1 MLLQLLLWVVEKSLL
16 LSENTVIKKNVGT
29 PRWKDRT
36 WRGDLYAY
44 VFDSAKTLAL
54 MDDFEG
60 RGKTGDPFKRLM
72 RKRYDQRKSY

>member
-1 MLLQLLLWVVEKSLL
+1 M

-60 RGKTGDPFKRLM
+60 RGKRVTISSG
-72 RKRYDQRKSY
+72 